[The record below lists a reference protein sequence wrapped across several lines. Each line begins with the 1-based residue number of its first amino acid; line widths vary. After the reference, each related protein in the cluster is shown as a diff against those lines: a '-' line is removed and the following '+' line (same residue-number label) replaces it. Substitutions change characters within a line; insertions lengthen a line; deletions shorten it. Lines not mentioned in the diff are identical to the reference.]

1 MAIIDHHYY
10 QRFSFHYF
18 SFLTVSK
25 HKGFLDMY
33 SINDNFQRK
42 NTSFFFL
49 AYTIIGDREFK
60 PRFSPLRELDNVIEL
75 QGSWQGKKYIL
86 IEQ

>member
-1 MAIIDHHYY
+1 MII
-10 QRFSFHYF
+10 
-18 SFLTVSK
+18 SK
-25 HKGFLDMY
+25 GKTHL
-33 SINDNFQRK
+33 
-42 NTSFFFL
+42 FFFL